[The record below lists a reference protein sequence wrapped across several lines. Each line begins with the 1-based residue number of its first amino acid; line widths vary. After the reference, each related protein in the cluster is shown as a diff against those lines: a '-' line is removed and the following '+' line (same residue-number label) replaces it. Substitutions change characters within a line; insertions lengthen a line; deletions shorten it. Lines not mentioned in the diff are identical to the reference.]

1 MKKIYLENDDATNN
15 IGKLISEDILNIT
28 KDNIEIHL
36 EGDLG
41 AGKTFLTRSII
52 SHAGWSGLVKSPTYT
67 LCEEY
72 ELNKLLFLHIDLYRS
87 DESEDLDIFNLNR
100 ETHLKKI
107 IIIEWSDKLKENRAF
122 DLKIKFEH
130 INNQREI
137 EIIDKN
143 NFVFYYKRRVTN
155 KLNDSTYIIPLYSKW
170 KRVE

>member
-1 MKKIYLENDDATNN
+1 MKKIYLKNDDATNN
-15 IGKLISEDILNIT
+15 IGKLILEDILNIS

-36 EGDLG
+36 EGNLG

-137 EIIDKN
+137 EIIDKSN
-143 NFVFYYKRRVTN
+143 LFLALIK
-155 KLNDSTYIIPLYSKW
+155 S
-170 KRVE
+170 

>member
-1 MKKIYLENDDATNN
+1 MKKIYLKNDDATNN
-15 IGKLISEDILNIT
+15 IGKLILEDILNIS

-36 EGDLG
+36 EGNLG

-52 SHAGWSGLVKSPTYT
+52 THAGWSGLVKSPTYT

-107 IIIEWSDKLKENRAF
+107 IIIEWSDKLKENRSF

-137 EIIDKN
+137 EIIDNSNLFLTLKN
-143 NFVFYYKRRVTN
+143 Y
-155 KLNDSTYIIPLYSKW
+155 ND
-170 KRVE
+170 

>member
-1 MKKIYLENDDATNN
+1 MKKIYLENDDATSN
-15 IGKLISEDILNIT
+15 IGKLISQDILNIS

-100 ETHLKKI
+100 ETYLKKI

-130 INNQREI
+130 INNQREV

-143 NFVFYYKRRVTN
+143 NLFLTLTK
-155 KLNDSTYIIPLYSKW
+155 SS
-170 KRVE
+170 

>member
-15 IGKLISEDILNIT
+15 IGKLILEDILNIT

-107 IIIEWSDKLKENRAF
+107 IIIEWSDKLKENRLF
-122 DLKIKFEH
+122 DLKIKFKH

-137 EIIDKN
+137 EIIDN
-143 NFVFYYKRRVTN
+143 NNLFLTLK
-155 KLNDSTYIIPLYSKW
+155 KS
-170 KRVE
+170 

>member
-1 MKKIYLENDDATNN
+1 MKKIYLKNDDATNN
-15 IGKLISEDILNIT
+15 IGKLILEDILNIS

-36 EGDLG
+36 EGNLG

-107 IIIEWSDKLKENRAF
+107 IIIEWSDKLKENRSF

-137 EIIDKN
+137 EIIDNSNLFLTLK
-143 NFVFYYKRRVTN
+143 
-155 KLNDSTYIIPLYSKW
+155 KL
-170 KRVE
+170 